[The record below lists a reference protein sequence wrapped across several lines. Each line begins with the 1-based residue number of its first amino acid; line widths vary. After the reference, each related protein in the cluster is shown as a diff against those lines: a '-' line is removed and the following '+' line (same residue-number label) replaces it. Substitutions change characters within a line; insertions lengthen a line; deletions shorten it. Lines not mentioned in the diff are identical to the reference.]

1 MFRFT
6 KLQFIGLLITAS
18 LGMAAQ
24 PSWSAPSRE
33 KVSVQ
38 FDDSGD
44 LKLVCGDLGPGIG
57 PEAIKATVGKYRAL
71 FSDPKSLS
79 DLRLAKLVTAG
90 SQKVYRFQQTYQGL
104 EVLGSS
110 LTVAVQQGRLKTLIN
125 GLKPNLA
132 VRIKPGINSQ
142 EAQEVAQ
149 QVLPMDD
156 GRISTR
162 LVVFA
167 ERSRPVLAY
176 AVAYDDVTVLV
187 DANNAQIL
195 KVESPLND

>member
-1 MFRFT
+1 MFRFI
-6 KLQFIGLLITAS
+6 KLQFLGLLITAS
-18 LGMAAQ
+18 LGIAAQ
-24 PSWSAPSRE
+24 PSWAAPSRE
-33 KVSVQ
+33 RVSVQ

-44 LKLVCGDLGPGIG
+44 LKLVCGDLGPGVG
-57 PEAIKATVGKYRAL
+57 PEAIKATLGKYRAL

-79 DLRLAKLVTAG
+79 DLRLAKLITAG

-132 VRIKPGINSQ
+132 VQIKPSINSQ
-142 EAQEVAQ
+142 EAEEVAQ

-167 ERSRPVLAY
+167 EHARPVLAY
-176 AVAYDDVTVLV
+176 AVAYDDVTVVV

>member
-18 LGMAAQ
+18 VGMAIQ
-24 PSWSAPSRE
+24 PSWAAPSRE

-44 LKLVCGDLGPGIG
+44 LKLVCGDLGSGIG

-71 FSDPKSLS
+71 FSDPKTLT
-79 DLRLAKLVTAG
+79 DLRLAKLITAG

-110 LTVAVQQGRLKTLIN
+110 LTVAVQQGRLKTLVN

-132 VRIKPGINSQ
+132 VRIKPSINSQ
-142 EAQEVAQ
+142 EAEEVAQ

-167 ERSRPVLAY
+167 ERSNPVLAY
-176 AVAYDDVTVLV
+176 AVAYDDVTVVV

>member
-18 LGMAAQ
+18 LGMAIQ
-24 PSWSAPSRE
+24 PSWASPSRA

-71 FSDPKSLS
+71 FSDPKTLT
-79 DLRLAKLVTAG
+79 DLRLSKLITAG

-104 EVLGSS
+104 EVFGSS
-110 LTVAVQQGRLKTLIN
+110 LTVAVQQGRLKTLVN
-125 GLKPNLA
+125 GLKPNLS
-132 VRIKPGINSQ
+132 VRIKPSINSQ
-142 EAQEVAQ
+142 EAEEVAQ

-167 ERSRPVLAY
+167 ERSNPVLAY